1 MGKAS
6 SMSDNTEWDLE
17 ETILQVKQNVPIDLR
32 TIARETTNDKKLLK
46 LWLAQKTKIYRKR
59 QNTGPI
65 QRTRKTSNQFHVVF
79 YDEKVIISS
88 FTTYGDHTI
97 AQGPP
102 GDQQKDSISKAVL
115 VTGTNKGDTHEERRI
130 YCCKMASNSRK

>member
-32 TIARETTNDKKLLK
+32 TIARETTNDKKKLLK

-65 QRTRKTSNQFHVVF
+65 QRTRKTFI
-79 YDEKVIISS
+79 K
-88 FTTYGDHTI
+88 
-97 AQGPP
+97 
-102 GDQQKDSISKAVL
+102 SIS
-115 VTGTNKGDTHEERRI
+115 RRFLRRES
-130 YCCKMASNSRK
+130 YYLKLYDVR